1 MNSEQNGE
9 FELLGETFGIE
20 HFPHLYQMVQTSR
33 ENAERQLKSIAD
45 AWHEGSIVS
54 AAQAF
59 ESDLA
64 HG

>member
-1 MNSEQNGE
+1 METKQDSQ
-9 FELLGETFGIE
+9 FELCGEIFSKE
-20 HFPHLYQMVQTSR
+20 HFPHLYRMVQTSR
-33 ENAERQLKSIAD
+33 ENAEKQLKSIAD
-45 AWHEGSIVS
+45 IAHEGSVVS

>member
-1 MNSEQNGE
+1 MNESNQ
-9 FELLGETFGIE
+9 FDLLDETFDIE
-20 HFPHLYQMVQTSR
+20 HFPHLYRMAQTSR

-45 AWHEGSIVS
+45 AWHEGYIVS

>member
-1 MNSEQNGE
+1 MNKNEQ
-9 FELLGETFGIE
+9 FELLGEIFDIE

-45 AWHEGSIVS
+45 VAHEGSVVS

-59 ESDLA
+59 ESDLG